1 MEKRKPQRLYQ
12 HEPLVTPFRWTG
24 DERQFVIRLG
34 HLLDELYNKI
44 GALEKRVKELEGKTD
59 ASV

>member
-1 MEKRKPQRLYQ
+1 MEKRKPQFVYQ

-24 DERQFVIRLG
+24 DERQFALKAGQLI
-34 HLLDELYNKI
+34 DALYQRI
-44 GALEKRVKELEGKTD
+44 GTLEQRVKELEGNKD

>member
-12 HEPLVTPFRWTG
+12 HEPLVIPFRWTG
-24 DERQFVIRLG
+24 DERQFAVRLG
-34 HLLDELYNKI
+34 YLLDELYNKI